1 MPLTKYNFKPGID
14 REGTDY
20 SNEGGWFDINL
31 VRFRKGFP
39 EKIGGWVK
47 EQITTYLGIGRAL
60 HAWIALE
67 GTKYLGVGTTY
78 KYYIKEGDTF
88 NDITPLRKDPTSP
101 NNAFAAIANT
111 ISAGISATVTTIPL
125 TSSTNFPSSGVIQID
140 SETITYG
147 AVSGNNLIGA
157 TRGAESTTAATHS
170 SSAAVLCATITV
182 TDASHGAVQND
193 FVTYSSTVTLGGNIT
208 ATVLDQEYQIVDIVN
223 TNSYLIKAKDTSDDT
238 VFANSSDSNN
248 GGTST
253 AAAYQINVGLDDYV
267 SGSGWGASTWGTGGW
282 GSVVALSDT
291 SQLRLWTHDN
301 FGEDL
306 LINPR
311 SGGLYYW
318 TEDNGLT
325 TRAVAFSDL
334 TNANLVPTKAFQL
347 IVSDIDRHIL
357 ALGADPLNAAGT
369 ARTGSIDPL
378 FICWCDQENAPEW
391 EPKYTN
397 TAGSLRLSAGSQIIG
412 GLRARQE
419 TLIWTDDALYN
430 VKFIGP
436 PYTFGA
442 NLINQ
447 GLGMIAPKAAINA
460 PPGVFWMDRSGFY
473 LYGGAVARVPCAVH
487 SYVFNDLNQGQ
498 AFKIFAYLNRQF
510 NEVGW
515 YYPSGSSTE
524 IDRFVTYNYQEQV
537 WSYGNLTRYAWL
549 DEGVQPYPRATGTD
563 TYNYVYQHETGN
575 DADGSPMD
583 DVYIETSDFA
593 LDQSGNN
600 FTFMHQAI
608 PDILFTGDGG
618 SDQVI
623 NFVLKM
629 RNFPNETFTT
639 ESTSTVTASTTKLNL
654 RGRARQAVVRLE
666 SDDDAASGARLGVGW
681 RLGSMRLN
689 TRPDGRR

>member
-47 EQITTYLGIGRAL
+47 EQISTYLGIGRAL

-88 NDITPLRKDPTSP
+88 NDITPIRT
-101 NNAFAAIANT
+101 T
-111 ISAGISATVTTIPL
+111 TSAGDVTFSAT
-125 TSSTNFPSSGVIQID
+125 NGD
-140 SETITYG
+140 
-147 AVSGNNLIGA
+147 A
-157 TRGAESTTAATHS
+157 T
-170 SSAAVLCATITV
+170 LTV

-193 FVTYSSTVTLGGNIT
+193 FVTYSGAATLGGLIT
-208 ATVLDQEYQIVDIVN
+208 ATVLNQEYQIATVTS
-223 TNSYLIKAKDTSDDT
+223 TNVYTVEAKDTDGDT
-238 VFANSSDSNN
+238 VTANSSDSGN
-248 GGTST
+248 GGSSVVG
-253 AAAYQINVGLDDYV
+253 AYQINVGLDDYV
-267 SGSGWGASTWGTGGW
+267 SGSGWGAGTWGAGGW
-282 GSVVALSDT
+282 GSVAALSDT

-318 TEDNGLT
+318 TEDNGLS

-378 FICWCDQENAPEW
+378 LISWCDQENAPEW

-419 TLIWTDDALYN
+419 TLIWTDDALYS

-487 SYVFNDLNQGQ
+487 SYVFSDINQGQ
-498 AFKIFAYLNRQF
+498 SFKIFAYLNRQF